1 MQWSSINVNPA
12 HPMKK
17 IVTCREFWIPIIIA
31 LIIVALALITKYWDP
46 NTMVDIGISFG
57 IATPITFALM
67 GAVKVSQRYDLGRP
81 LREWGFPHP
90 DEFRKG
96 TPTVRHTS
104 TYKRISYR

>member
-1 MQWSSINVNPA
+1 
-12 HPMKK
+12 MKK
-17 IVTCREFWIPIIIA
+17 IVHCRAFWIPIIVGLVIG
-31 LIIVALALITKYWDP
+31 LILLALMFWDRE
-46 NTMVDIGISFG
+46 TVVDIGISFG

-81 LREWGFPHP
+81 LRESGFPHP

-104 TYKRISYR
+104 THKRISYR